1 MARLGWI
8 VWLTVFVPALWGQV
22 LSGKYVIEYGIFGK
36 MGTAEATLERNAT
49 RYKIEM
55 TAVATGLAKVLSGGR
70 VEKYR
75 SEGRIEK
82 GWLVPDLYAKDIA
95 YSGKRRIKTYRFDHA
110 HKKVA
115 VSQRKFRDGKMVQ
128 ESNATL
134 PYYAQNDIFSLYFNI
149 LRIIGDCSKP
159 YDRDLHAVGA
169 EKHTGKVH
177 VQTLTTPKDRLFV
190 KELLGE
196 ADCYLKVTIFQKLF
210 GSKGGELYLAL
221 GKDGTAKTAVLKDVV
236 MFGDVRGRMV
246 SFKESK

>member
-1 MARLGWI
+1 MARLGWF
-8 VWLTVFVPALWGQV
+8 VWFISLASLLSAQV

-82 GWLVPDLYAKDIA
+82 GWLVPDLYTKDIA
-95 YSGKRRIKTYRFDHA
+95 YSGKRRVKTYRFDHP

-128 ESNATL
+128 ESNSTL
-134 PYYAQNDIFSLYFNI
+134 PYYAPNDIFSLYFNI
-149 LRIIGDCSKP
+149 LRLIGDCSKP
-159 YDRDLHAVGA
+159 YNRELYAVGA
-169 EKHTGKVH
+169 EKKTGRVH
-177 VQTLTTPKDRLFV
+177 VQTLVDPKERLLV

-196 ADCYLKVTIFQKLF
+196 GDCYLKVTIFQKLF

-221 GKDGTAKTAVLKDVV
+221 GKDGTAKSAVLKDVV